1 MRVFIAS
8 VVYDWDFFV
17 PPYSDLLSTLCEKSE
32 ARDALAAKQKR
43 FCHASLYGLPIVKI
57 GINFECNTRTVS
69 GWR

>member
-43 FCHASLYGLPIVKI
+43 FCHASL
-57 GINFECNTRTVS
+57 
-69 GWR
+69 